1 MVLVLSPHVQ
11 QPNLLQSMLMQKHYL
26 KLSFRL
32 LCSLTICYAVC
43 QMGVGNPYRITT
55 QMLTEIKAEE
65 PTQRHYLLDFI

>member
-55 QMLTEIKAEE
+55 EMLTEIKAKE